1 MPAPEYSI
9 QYAIS
14 VSSTFIEGDM
24 ERVENA
30 FGSNV
35 DFALFIDNY
44 PDAVWLKDKNL
55 KIVRANSLY
64 FEYFSK
70 NSEIS
75 GKETADID
83 NQILQT
89 GCNKVFNLRTQYKNR
104 ILSVTA
110 TPIKNN
116 SRTEYIVYT
125 SKDITSQEELKE
137 RFFVNKYQLNAL
149 LENVPKLIY
158 MKDPEGKY
166 ITGTKYSKEFFEQG
180 FDYFHKTHLDFPSL
194 KDSNTHE
201 DNFVIENNRQI
212 SYEKEINDTKGV
224 PHWYKIYKAPINTYN
239 NNVIGILV
247 MVDNIDDEKLLQA
260 QRETFVA
267 SLGHDLKNP
276 TLAQIRA
283 IELLLKGDF
292 GEIPKA
298 QKEILEMVL
307 DSCRYMKALLS
318 SLLATYRNER
328 GVVTLNYEEVLLPDL
343 TSECIGEMIYLAKD
357 KGVNIKVEQNCTTPV
372 VYGDKVQIKR
382 VIMNLMSNGIKYAY
396 KDSVITVK
404 LYNES
409 DYTCFLFENQ
419 SPYIPPE
426 KREAI
431 FAQYVSFAE
440 AHKELGIGLGL
451 YTSKKIVDAH
461 GGLIFVKSFE
471 DERNIFGFK
480 IPNTKDNICAAKTVS
495 F

>member
-1 MPAPEYSI
+1 
-9 QYAIS
+9 
-14 VSSTFIEGDM
+14 M

-44 PDAVWLKDKNL
+44 PGAIWLKDKNF
-55 KIVRANSLY
+55 KVIRANSLY
-64 FEYFSK
+64 FDYFNK
-70 NSEIS
+70 NNEIS

-83 NQILQT
+83 SQIFQT
-89 GCNKVFNLRTQYKNR
+89 GCAKVFNLRTQCKKR
-104 ILSVTA
+104 ILSVAA
-110 TPIKNN
+110 TPIKRNGAA
-116 SRTEYIVYT
+116 EYILYT
-125 SKDITSQEELKE
+125 SRDVTEQETLKE
-137 RFFVNKYQLNAL
+137 RFFINKYQLDSL

-158 MKDPEGKY
+158 MKDLDGNY
-166 ITGTKYSKEFFEQG
+166 IAGTKHSREFFERG
-180 FDYFHKTHLDFPSL
+180 YDYFHKINLDL
-194 KDSNTHE
+194 TGIKNNNVHE
-201 DNFVIENNRQI
+201 DNFVIENNKLV
-212 SYEKEINDTKGV
+212 SYEKEINDIQCV
-224 PHWYKIYKAPINTYN
+224 PHWYTIYKAPINAYN
-239 NNVIGILV
+239 KEVIGILV
-247 MVDNIDDEKLLQA
+247 MINNIDDEKLLQA

-292 GEIPKA
+292 GKIPDA
-298 QKEILEMVL
+298 QREILEMVL

-328 GVVTLNYEEVLLPDL
+328 GIVTLNYEEVSLPDL

-357 KGVNIKVEQNCTTPV
+357 KGVKIKVEQNCTMPV

-396 KDSVITVK
+396 KDSVIKVK

>member
-1 MPAPEYSI
+1 MEKVEYALS
-9 QYAIS
+9 
-14 VSSTFIEGDM
+14 
-24 ERVENA
+24 N
-30 FGSNV
+30 NV
-35 DFALFIDNY
+35 DIALFIENY
-44 PDAVWLKDKNL
+44 PEAAWIKDKNL
-55 KIVRANSLY
+55 KTIKANNIY
-64 FEYFSK
+64 FEYFNKNPEILEKGTEDISK
-70 NSEIS
+70 
-75 GKETADID
+75 K
-83 NQILQT
+83 ILKT
-89 GCNKVFNLRTQYKNR
+89 GCNKSFNLRTQNNNR
-104 ILSVTA
+104 ILSVAA

-116 SRTEYIVYT
+116 NKTEYIIFT
-125 SKDITSQEELKE
+125 SKDITAQEELKE

-158 MKDPEGKY
+158 MKDPDGKY
-166 ITGTKYSKEFFEQG
+166 ITGTKYSKEFFEKG
-180 FDYFHKTHLDFPSL
+180 FDYFHNTYLDFLSI
-194 KDSNTHE
+194 KESNIYEDS
-201 DNFVIENNRQI
+201 FVVENNKLI
-212 SYEKEINDTKGV
+212 SYAKEIKDTKGV

-283 IELLLKGDF
+283 IELLLREDF
-292 GEIPKA
+292 GKIPNP

-307 DSCRYMKALLS
+307 DSCKYMKALLS

-328 GVVTLNYEEVLLPDL
+328 GVVTLNYEDVLLPDL
-343 TSECIGEMIYLAKD
+343 TSECISEMIYLAKD
-357 KGVNIKVEQNCTTPV
+357 KGINIEVEQTCSKPII
-372 VYGDKVQIKR
+372 YGDKVQIKR

-396 KDSVITVK
+396 KDSVIKIK

-409 DYTCFLFENQ
+409 DYTCFLFENR
-419 SPYIPPE
+419 SPYITPE
-426 KREAI
+426 RRESI

-451 YTSKKIVDAH
+451 YASKKIVDAH
-461 GGLIFVKSFE
+461 GGSIFVKSFE
-471 DERNIFGFK
+471 EERNIFGFK
-480 IPNTKDNICAAKTVS
+480 IPNTKDNICAAKTVT